1 MVGTA
6 HTMYIPCQVK
16 TLWGRPGTAAS
27 FLKNVTRL
35 SCADHKHAGYARCLL
50 VWEPTLQVDTLTTPH
65 IHIDEPVPP
74 SFLHLWT
81 FPTRSQMGKTF
92 PTGFFTRARLRSSG
106 RASSSFQYE
115 LNPLEWLSLSP
126 PPPLP
131 PTPFDSQ
138 QRDRRVLFFSD
149 FSFL

>member
-1 MVGTA
+1 LNISNP
-6 HTMYIPCQVK
+6 IPN
-16 TLWGRPGTAAS
+16 G
-27 FLKNVTRL
+27 KNFPNWIF
-35 SCADHKHAGYARCLL
+35 HACS
-50 VWEPTLQVDTLTTPH
+50 
-65 IHIDEPVPP
+65 P
-74 SFLHLWT
+74 SLE
-81 FPTRSQMGKTF
+81 R
-92 PTGFFTRARLRSSG
+92 G

-126 PPPLP
+126 PPLPP

>member
-1 MVGTA
+1 
-6 HTMYIPCQVK
+6 
-16 TLWGRPGTAAS
+16 
-27 FLKNVTRL
+27 
-35 SCADHKHAGYARCLL
+35 
-50 VWEPTLQVDTLTTPH
+50 
-65 IHIDEPVPP
+65 
-74 SFLHLWT
+74 
-81 FPTRSQMGKTF
+81 MGKTF

-126 PPPLP
+126 PPPP

>member
-1 MVGTA
+1 
-6 HTMYIPCQVK
+6 
-16 TLWGRPGTAAS
+16 
-27 FLKNVTRL
+27 
-35 SCADHKHAGYARCLL
+35 
-50 VWEPTLQVDTLTTPH
+50 
-65 IHIDEPVPP
+65 
-74 SFLHLWT
+74 
-81 FPTRSQMGKTF
+81 MGKTF

-126 PPPLP
+126 PPLPP